1 MSTEV
6 SVFSICF
13 YGKDRMCPRNG
24 NLGLTQGGFFSL
36 ADFQWISSQPSVLNN
51 LLNVA
56 TLSNTI
62 RYMCI

>member
-1 MSTEV
+1 MMSTEV

-36 ADFQWISSQPSVLNN
+36 ADFQ
-51 LLNVA
+51 
-56 TLSNTI
+56 
-62 RYMCI
+62 